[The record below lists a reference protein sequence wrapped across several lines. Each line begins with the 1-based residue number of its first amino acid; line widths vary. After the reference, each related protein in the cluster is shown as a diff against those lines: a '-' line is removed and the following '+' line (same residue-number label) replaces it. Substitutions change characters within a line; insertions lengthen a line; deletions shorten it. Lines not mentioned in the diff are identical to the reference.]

1 MWPRSV
7 ERAGHAHEVG
17 KPKDRLLEV
26 IKREVEKKA
35 ADECVWGTS
44 FRKPMF
50 AKVSVWLQRKKHQLH
65 FEAHLQCFRSCLT
78 HKSNMVGE

>member
-1 MWPRSV
+1 
-7 ERAGHAHEVG
+7 
-17 KPKDRLLEV
+17 
-26 IKREVEKKA
+26 
-35 ADECVWGTS
+35 
-44 FRKPMF
+44 MF